1 MAMPNVLSEEQ
12 LLRFLE
18 KHVGDRLK
26 TELLA
31 FWGRH
36 PNAKFTRGAI
46 YCALDCTKSEMEKGL
61 KDMVETGLVDTC
73 THNGVSFYS
82 LTANEERRRAV
93 IELASLDYWERH
105 QLMVKY
111 LGQGIGQ
118 PHYSSTSCQS

>member
-1 MAMPNVLSEEQ
+1 MAMPNVLSEEH

-18 KHVGDRLK
+18 KQVGDLLK
-26 TELLA
+26 TELLT

-36 PNAKFTRGAI
+36 PNAKFTRNAI
-46 YCALDCTKSEMEKGL
+46 YCALDCTKSDMDTGL

-73 THNGVSFYS
+73 THNGVPFYS

-93 IELASLDYWERH
+93 IELASLNCWERH

-111 LGQGIGQ
+111 VGQ
-118 PHYSSTSCQS
+118 PHYSSTPCQS